1 MQRIMEPRKEPIG
14 EHILLHYLLGK
25 TSPEENREVET
36 WLDEGE
42 GNRRQLD
49 RLEALWLESGRL
61 VPVPVAV
68 DVDKAWDRLAKRI
81 GGDLPYQDTIPLQQA
96 AGRGRRLGY
105 VYGVAAAIVLLVGIY
120 TLIRLTVMRPEPV
133 EWVATTGMVSDTLP
147 DGSEVILHAGSSLIF
162 PEKFEDNQRAVTLKG
177 EALFA
182 VEPEKER
189 PFVIEA
195 GRARIRVL
203 GTSFLV
209 QAYEGRPVQ
218 VTVKEGR
225 VALSAAQA
233 APADSSTIILEA
245 GMSGI
250 LELDKLHPE
259 IAPSVPADQE
269 FWIDSTLIFRQTE
282 LDQVFDLIH
291 RHYGVTVLMSDS
303 SLGRCRLTASFQGES
318 AGMIMKVIAETFNLQ
333 LSARNNTYILSGDGC
348 NP

>member
-1 MQRIMEPRKEPIG
+1 MDPQKEPIG
-14 EHILLHYLLGK
+14 EHLLLRYLHGK
-25 TSPEENREVET
+25 TTPEENLEVEV
-36 WLDEGE
+36 WLDERE
-42 GNRRQLD
+42 GNRKQLD

-61 VPVPVAV
+61 TPAPVAV
-68 DVDKAWDRLAKRI
+68 DVDRAWDRLSARI
-81 GGDLPYQDTIPLQQA
+81 GGNLLDNDASPVQKD
-96 AGRGRRLGY
+96 AGRTIRLGY
-105 VYGVAAAIVLLVGIY
+105 VYGIAAAVVLLIGIY

-133 EWVATTGMVSDTLP
+133 EWMATTGIVRDTLP
-147 DGSEVILHAGSSLIF
+147 DGSAVILHAGSTLIF
-162 PEKFEDNQRAVTLKG
+162 PEKFEDDRRAVNLKG
-177 EALFA
+177 EAFFA

-189 PFVIEA
+189 PFVIDA

-233 APADSSTIILEA
+233 APGDIATIILEA

-250 LELDKLHPE
+250 LEQDKLHPE
-259 IAPSVPADQE
+259 IAPTVPADQE
-269 FWIDSTLIFRQTE
+269 FWIDSTLVFRQTE
-282 LDQVFDLIH
+282 LDQVFDLIQ
-291 RHYGVTVLMSDS
+291 RHYGVTVLMSDT

-333 LSARNNTYILSGDGC
+333 LSTRNNTFILSGDGC